1 MRYKNPVPTVDI
13 IIEIKREG
21 RDEGIVLIKRKNPP
35 HGWALPGG
43 FVDYGESLEDAALRE
58 AKEETTLDIELRGQF
73 HTYSS
78 PDRDPRG
85 HTISTVFVA
94 SAGGTPEARDD
105 AEDIGVFPADGIRL
119 PLAFDHRKILDD
131 YIACKR
137 GRSPMDEDKKTPE
150 KPDPDSA
157 LKEICSAWGLTEA
170 DVVKS
175 YLEANGI
182 SCSFQG
188 RMLQAIYPFTVDGLG
203 EIKIMV
209 LEKDYD
215 LAKELLSNMPEPE
228 KPDESGTEET

>member
-1 MRYKNPVPTVDI
+1 
-13 IIEIKREG
+13 
-21 RDEGIVLIKRKNPP
+21 
-35 HGWALPGG
+35 
-43 FVDYGESLEDAALRE
+43 
-58 AKEETTLDIELRGQF
+58 
-73 HTYSS
+73 
-78 PDRDPRG
+78 
-85 HTISTVFVA
+85 
-94 SAGGTPEARDD
+94 
-105 AEDIGVFPADGIRL
+105 
-119 PLAFDHRKILDD
+119 
-131 YIACKR
+131 
-137 GRSPMDEDKKTPE
+137 MDEDKKTPE